1 MVFVDPRNLSKS
13 FLHYNL
19 AFLVITGV
27 TETEFAVQLLCGF
40 VSVDIAKDDLV
51 INAVILHFT
60 KNQLCR
66 LITTQLNA
74 DSHRLTQKKKPCGK
88 PARQQ

>member
-1 MVFVDPRNLSKS
+1 MRANGRAFRSVFVDSRNLSKS

-40 VSVDIAKDDLV
+40 VSVDIFV
-51 INAVILHFT
+51 VG
-60 KNQLCR
+60 
-66 LITTQLNA
+66 TQAEKSSGIAL
-74 DSHRLTQKKKPCGK
+74 SGGY
-88 PARQQ
+88 